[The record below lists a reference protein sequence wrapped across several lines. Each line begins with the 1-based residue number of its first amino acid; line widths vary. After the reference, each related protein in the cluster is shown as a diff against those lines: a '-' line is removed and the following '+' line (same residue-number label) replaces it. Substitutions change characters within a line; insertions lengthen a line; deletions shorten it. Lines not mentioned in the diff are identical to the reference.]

1 MIQIKSDSTNILVAL
16 DNCAAFTSVLGILRD
31 KGFTFSR
38 KTSLWKGNV
47 FQFDAIR
54 SELEEYDVVRV
65 ESEPALQLLRDGTP
79 ELRISS
85 ERIVPDWSLLNYPP
99 VKGKPPYEDYQKQD
113 ISAGLARNRY
123 AYFLGMGTGKTYIFS
138 ALIAH
143 HCKKWGNVGK
153 VVILTSNIGVGNI
166 YHELFKFIKGLQPA
180 EVAIADV
187 INRTPFTNKLDP
199 AKIVLMNYNT
209 WRLVCN
215 AYKKQ
220 LKITATKPKKP
231 FLPLENWFNGSPGM
245 LILDESHLAA
255 IHSSQQSHLLALHAP
270 LFEYRYLFSGTPA
283 DKPEKQYNQFK
294 ILDEYLVHRMS
305 YTDWLGVYAE
315 LGTRF
320 SQYDIRE
327 WRYDKLEELNKRF
340 VGRYGIYRK
349 SEDIVELPVH
359 YIKRVYVKMSLQQR
373 RIYEEFIQTSMD
385 EYARSGDLDTRTITN
400 RFPYL
405 MLASENPTLLTKH
418 IDKFGDRLASRIL
431 EFSPKHMTKLDALAD
446 VIEEQEGKKGV
457 IWVSHPA
464 TATMIAERFASLNPL
479 VITGDTPDADRK
491 PILDKFEKD
500 PEHILLI
507 ANIKVL
513 NTSVNITW
521 VTWQCYVERI
531 FDYAPYEQSTKRIYR
546 IGQNLPVTTYILLY
560 ENSLDILQDKNLTSK
575 GKLVSSLMSKD
586 FLTHEEWVNIFN
598 CKEGTSF

>member
-1 MIQIKSDSTNILVAL
+1 MIAVKTIDNSIGISIE
-16 DNCAAFTSVLGILRD
+16 NCAAFTSVIGLLRD
-31 KGFTFSR
+31 GGFTFSR

-47 FQFDAIR
+47 FQLDKIR
-54 SELEEYDVVRV
+54 AQLEDYDIVRLDEAEL
-65 ESEPALQLLRDGTP
+65 QTLRDGTP
-79 ELRISS
+79 ELKIST
-85 ERIVPDWSLLNYPP
+85 ERVAPDWELLTCPP
-99 VKGKPPYEDYQKQD
+99 IVGKPPYENFQKED
-113 ISAGLARNRY
+113 IASGLVRNRY

-143 HCKKWGNVGK
+143 YYKKWDKVGK
-153 VVILTSNIGVGNI
+153 VVLLTSNIGVLNI
-166 YHELFKFIKGLQPA
+166 YYELFKFIKGLRPE
-180 EVAIADV
+180 EVAIADA
-187 INRTPFTNKLDP
+187 INRTPFSNPLSS
-199 AKIVLMNYNT
+199 AKIIIMSYNS

-220 LKITATKPKKP
+220 QKITATKPRKP
-231 FLPLENWFNGSPGM
+231 FLPIERWLDGKPGM

-255 IHSSQQSHLLALHAP
+255 IPAAQQSHLLALHAGA
-270 LFEYRYLFSGTPA
+270 FEYRYLFSGTPA

-305 YTDWLGVYAE
+305 FTDWLGVYAE

-320 SQYDIRE
+320 SQFDVRE
-327 WRYDKLEELNKRF
+327 WKYNKLEELNKRF
-340 VGRYGIYRK
+340 TAKYGIYRN
-349 SEDIVELPVH
+349 SEDVIELPVH
-359 YIKRVYVKMSLQQR
+359 YIKRVYLKMSSQQR
-373 RIYEEFIQTSMD
+373 RIYEEFIQTSLD
-385 EYARSGDLDTRTITN
+385 DYAKSGECDTRTITN

-405 MLASENPTLLTKH
+405 MLASENPTLLNKH

-431 EFSPKHMTKLDALAD
+431 DFKPEHMTKLDALED
-446 VIEEQEGKKGV
+446 IIETHEGEKGV
-457 IWVSHPA
+457 VWVSHPA
-464 TATMIAERFASLNPL
+464 TAAMIAERFSKLNPL
-479 VITGDTPDADRK
+479 VMTGETAEKDRK
-491 PILDKFEKD
+491 PILDAFEREPK
-500 PEHILLI
+500 HRILI

-521 VTWQCYVERI
+521 ATWQCYVERI

-546 IGQNLPVTTYILLY
+546 IGQKLPVTTYILLY

-598 CKEGTSF
+598 CKEETSF